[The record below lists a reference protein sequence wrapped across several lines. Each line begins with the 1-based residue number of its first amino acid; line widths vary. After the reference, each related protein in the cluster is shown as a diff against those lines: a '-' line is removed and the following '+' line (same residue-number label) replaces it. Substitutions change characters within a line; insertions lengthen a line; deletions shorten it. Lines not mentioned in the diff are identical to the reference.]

1 VEKNRE
7 RRTAHL
13 AVSRGPECKLMLQ
26 TYQRRAARAAVIGAS
41 LRSFV
46 YGRKYGTNEGH
57 VDISAGRRHERE
69 MSCVSSCG
77 VGVRAVEDATLSTIK
92 LGPSAAS
99 DQSAA
104 LHLSTCRRRHQ
115 NSTALQLK
123 PHDRYSFVLQNIIT
137 CTSPCST
144 LCDTCSLLLPCRGR
158 TKALG
163 QGSIMLP
170 HLSSNVLQAS

>member
-1 VEKNRE
+1 VSIPWPPSSRGASPHAAVAGRFPSGFCCVCARWLARSWADDMENNRE
-7 RRTAHL
+7 RRTAHP
-13 AVSRGPECKLMLQ
+13 AVSRGPEGKLVLQ

-99 DQSAA
+99 DQSVA
-104 LHLSTCRRRHQ
+104 LHLSTCRRRH
-115 NSTALQLK
+115 
-123 PHDRYSFVLQNIIT
+123 
-137 CTSPCST
+137 
-144 LCDTCSLLLPCRGR
+144 
-158 TKALG
+158 
-163 QGSIMLP
+163 
-170 HLSSNVLQAS
+170 